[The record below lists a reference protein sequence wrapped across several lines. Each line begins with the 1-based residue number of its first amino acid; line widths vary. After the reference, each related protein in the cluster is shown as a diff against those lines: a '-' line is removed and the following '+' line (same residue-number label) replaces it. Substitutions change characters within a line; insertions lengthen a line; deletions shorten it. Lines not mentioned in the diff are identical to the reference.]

1 MSIFTKDI
9 IMDKV
14 SNLSL
19 IQFVPSI
26 YARQKQKKRTLIF
39 ITSDLNSYAFEN
51 RSMSQKFN
59 NKKRGKNNP
68 IGGKKNL
75 PR

>member
-1 MSIFTKDI
+1 
-9 IMDKV
+9 MDKV

-59 NKKRGKNNP
+59 NKKEVR
-68 IGGKKNL
+68 II
-75 PR
+75 R